1 MDCPRGLGPR
11 DRPGRAGAPPSKLLP
26 RPAGPPTLVFGTQV
40 VSGHG
45 GRAEPGRRGQL
56 GTDNRTRRLPP
67 ASGLESAIARKEGWR
82 GGAGLGREP
91 KRAAAGWRRAPVQ
104 GAGERSRLAASSSA
118 ALPTR
123 WGHWAP
129 SWRGSRAGLPSR
141 PSQAPLPSPGERAT
155 QVPALSS
162 WQGLCPLCPR
172 LPCPPGSPASF
183 SLRSTSSYTSM
194 ASSSKSR
201 LLSWRQRRGPGP
213 CQFSPSA
220 HQASAPGPCTMCPLC
235 CPALPRARLNWKPG

>member
-1 MDCPRGLGPR
+1 METVG
-11 DRPGRAGAPPSKLLP
+11 
-26 RPAGPPTLVFGTQV
+26 V
-40 VSGHG
+40 
-45 GRAEPGRRGQL
+45 AE
-56 GTDNRTRRLPP
+56 
-67 ASGLESAIARKEGWR
+67 ARKEGWR

-91 KRAAAGWRRAPVQ
+91 ERAAAGRRGAPVQ

-123 WGHWAP
+123 RGHWAP

-155 QVPALSS
+155 QVPALPD
-162 WQGLCPLCPR
+162 WQGLHPLCRR

-213 CQFSPSA
+213 CQFSQPQCPPS
-220 HQASAPGPCTMCPLC
+220 QCPRALYDVGNDLC
-235 CPALPRARLNWKPG
+235 SPALPPSQLETRVDRGLSAQL